1 MGDVAAVHLRAG
13 IVQDLGDARQAD
25 AADADEMDGAD
36 VGRDAAHHLSPARVA
51 ATPLAT
57 AALRE
62 GAPTRITS
70 IIGGAAR
77 DSTRSARSSVAFGRP
92 QLAARSAASR
102 SERRRVGTGGASR
115 CSFRWSPV
123 T

>member
-1 MGDVAAVHLRAG
+1 MPDRDLDSLFSQSLDDIAIGDVAALHLIAEIVH
-13 IVQDLGDARQAD
+13 DLGDARHAD

-62 GAPTRITS
+62 GAPTRLTS
-70 IIGGAAR
+70 IIGGAA
-77 DSTRSARSSVAFGRP
+77 SRP
-92 QLAARSAASR
+92 EEHPPDL
-102 SERRRVGTGGASR
+102 
-115 CSFRWSPV
+115 P
-123 T
+123 